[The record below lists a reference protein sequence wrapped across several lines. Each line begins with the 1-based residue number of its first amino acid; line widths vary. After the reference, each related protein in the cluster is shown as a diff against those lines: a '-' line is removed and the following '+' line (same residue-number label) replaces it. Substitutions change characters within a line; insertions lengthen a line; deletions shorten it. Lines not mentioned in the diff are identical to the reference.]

1 MVKEQHAGSGLAV
14 HRAAVRYGEFTAV
27 DGVDLDV
34 AGGEVL
40 ALLGPSGSGKSSLLR
55 AIAGLEPLAGGRL
68 SWNGE
73 DVSDVPVHRRGF
85 GLLFQD
91 GQLFPH
97 RSVAGNLA
105 YGLSDLNRRE
115 RRERV
120 AELLTLV
127 GLDGYGDRP
136 VASLSGGQAQRVALA
151 RALAPSPRLLLLDE
165 PLSALDRGLRERLT
179 GELHRILRATG
190 ITAVYVT
197 HDHDEAFTVADRVAV
212 LIDGRLVQA
221 GTPAQLWQAPQSRE
235 IAEFLGYGPFVTA
248 AELRALAG
256 SEPLPGVAGAE
267 HRAGL
272 DADSE
277 PGSQPPLFALA
288 PGAVQVDPTSDR
300 AAHSGARGL
309 EVIATR
315 FVRGRLEIDVA
326 LPGGQQA
333 TAVAAEGAPG
343 SLEPGEFVPIR
354 VRPGGVVAL

>member
-1 MVKEQHAGSGLAV
+1 MVRDQAAAPRGSGLR
-14 HRAAVRYGEFTAV
+14 HRPTNGGGLAVRQAVVRYDGFAAV

-34 AGGEVL
+34 AGGEVV

-55 AIAGLEPLAGGRL
+55 AIAGLEPLAGGRVL
-68 SWNGE
+68 WDGE
-73 DVSDVPVHRRGF
+73 PVSEVPVHRRGF

-105 YGLSDLNRRE
+105 YGLNDLHRDE

-120 AELLTLV
+120 EELLDLV
-127 GLDGYGDRP
+127 GLAGYGGRP
-136 VASLSGGQAQRVALA
+136 VTSLSGGQAQRVALA

-179 GELHRILRATG
+179 GELHRILRTTG

-212 LIDGRLVQA
+212 LIDGRLAQA
-221 GTPAQLWQAPQSRE
+221 GTPAELWQAPQSQE
-235 IAEFLGYGPFVTA
+235 IAEFLGYGPLVSAT
-248 AELRALAG
+248 ELRALASPELLTG
-256 SEPLPGVAGAE
+256 IGQGHEA
-267 HRAGL
+267 
-272 DADSE
+272 
-277 PGSQPPLFALA
+277 QTFALA
-288 PGAVQVDPTSDR
+288 PGALHVSQTSGIELDV
-300 AAHSGARGL
+300 L
-309 EVIATR
+309 ATR

-333 TAVAAEGAPG
+333 TAIAGGHAPG
-343 SLEPGEFVPIR
+343 SLGAGDRVLVE
-354 VRPGGVVAL
+354 VRPGGVVGL